1 MLIALINILRSSS
14 SSVKTKTKNKN
25 KNAKQTKQNSLG
37 RYLRNME
44 GPVWSWLK
52 GNYRVIDRSIDQT
65 GKLLYLLTS
74 IVQSANNNHENR
86 LYQRR

>member
-1 MLIALINILRSSS
+1 MLIGLINILRSSS
-14 SSVKTKTKNKN
+14 SSVKTKTKTKNKNKN

-52 GNYRVIDRSIDQT
+52 RNYRVIDRSIDQT
-65 GKLLYLLTS
+65 G
-74 IVQSANNNHENR
+74 
-86 LYQRR
+86 